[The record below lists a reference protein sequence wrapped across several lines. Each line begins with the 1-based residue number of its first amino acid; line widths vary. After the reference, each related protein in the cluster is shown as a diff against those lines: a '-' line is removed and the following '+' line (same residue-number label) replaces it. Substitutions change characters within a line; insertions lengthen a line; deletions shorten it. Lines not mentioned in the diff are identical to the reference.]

1 MKNQEQQ
8 RLMEDEQLF
17 GEARAMAE
25 SIEAIRR
32 ARGKKN
38 PRDVDF
44 GTPEWKD
51 TCMAFARDLRWA
63 LGIGDDDLT
72 EVPRSGDN

>member
-1 MKNQEQQ
+1 
-8 RLMEDEQLF
+8 
-17 GEARAMAE
+17 MAL

-44 GTPEWKD
+44 GTPEWKNACID
-51 TCMAFARDLRWA
+51 FARDLRWA
-63 LGIGDDDLT
+63 LGMGDGDLT
-72 EVPRSGDN
+72 EVPGPDNA